1 MYPKAKAMKT
11 IFTLL
16 LALFVQVSVFS
27 QTANELVFK
36 NPVLLSGTALQ
47 DRAQYV
53 FPNVTSGVDAVLE
66 IKGRSGASV
75 VINNIDM
82 TSFGFDKALQPELGI
97 PGTAPANANW
107 WVDFEIT
114 FFQTGYTTNNKKV
127 ELKSINITGLD
138 IDGDNQSLR
147 EYAEMYEITTNTLSP
162 TTVLLPTLLAVL
174 PINTYSGKPEFNYKF
189 LGPVTNFTNI
199 DTNSVNVM
207 STSLY
212 EYKKKISFRLGAVTG
227 ASTTSAG
234 MRMNSI
240 WFKNFDLA
248 PIITLPVKLASF
260 SAMLNTDK
268 VDLKWTTASE
278 KNVSHFSIEKSTD
291 GINYNEA
298 GIVFAYGNTSET
310 INYSF
315 TDKNINTPKAGV
327 IYYRLRSVDVDGKSE
342 LSFVRSIRIGKKNEQ
357 GIAIRTYPNPV
368 TTELRITIPANWQGK
383 KVSYELHT
391 TNGLLAMRTVTGNS
405 SQTETI
411 NVNSLAPGFY
421 VVRVSSDREVAQ
433 QKIIKR

>member
-1 MYPKAKAMKT
+1 MKT
-11 IFTLL
+11 IFTLFFAL
-16 LALFVQVSVFS
+16 LIQVSVFS
-27 QTANELVFK
+27 QTPNELVFK

-47 DRAQYV
+47 DGAQYV
-53 FPNVTSGVDAVLE
+53 FPNVTTGVDAVLE
-66 IKGRSGASV
+66 IKRRSGASV
-75 VINNIDM
+75 AVKNIDI
-82 TSFGFDKALQPELGI
+82 TNFGFDKALQPELGI

-114 FFQTGYTTNNKKV
+114 FFQSGYTTSNKKV

-138 IDGDNQSLR
+138 IDGDNQTLK
-147 EYAEMYEITTNTLSP
+147 EYAEMYEITTNTLSS
-162 TTVLLPTLLAVL
+162 TTVLLPTLLATL
-174 PINTYSGKPEFNYKF
+174 PNNSYSGKPEFNYKF

-199 DTNSVNVM
+199 DTNSVDVM
-207 STSLY
+207 ATYLY

-240 WFKNFDLA
+240 WFKNFGLT

-268 VDLKWTTASE
+268 VDLKWVTISE
-278 KNVSHFSIEKSTD
+278 KNVSHFSVEKSTD
-291 GINYNEA
+291 GKNYSEA

-315 TDKNINTPKAGV
+315 TDKNISTSKAGV
-327 IYYRLRSVDVDGKSE
+327 IHYRLRSVDNDGKSE
-342 LSFVRSIRIGKKNEQ
+342 LSQVRSIRIGKKNEQ
-357 GIAIRTYPNPV
+357 TISIVTYPNPV
-368 TTELRITIPANWQGK
+368 SSELRITIPANWQGK
-383 KVSYELHT
+383 KVSYELFNH
-391 TNGLLAMRTVTGNS
+391 NGQVTIKNIVGAS
-405 SQTETI
+405 SQTEAM
-411 NVNSLAPGFY
+411 NVNSFAPGFY
-421 VVRVSSDREVAQ
+421 IVKVTCNGEIAQ

>member
-1 MYPKAKAMKT
+1 MKT

-16 LALFVQVSVFS
+16 LTLLLQLSLFS

-47 DRAQYV
+47 NGAQYK
-53 FPNVTSGVDAVLE
+53 FPNVTTGVDAVLE
-66 IKGRSGASV
+66 IKGRSDARV
-75 VINNIDM
+75 LVNNIDI
-82 TSFGFDKALQPELGI
+82 TSFGFDKALQPEIGI
-97 PGTAPANANW
+97 PGTAPANTNW

-114 FFQTGYTTNNKKV
+114 FFQAGFTTNNKKV

-138 IDGDNQSLR
+138 IDGDNQTLR
-147 EYAEMYEITTNTLSP
+147 EYVEMYEITTNTLSP
-162 TTVLLPTLLAVL
+162 TTVLLPTLLATL

-199 DTNSVNVM
+199 DTNSINVM
-207 STSLY
+207 ATTSF
-212 EYKKKISFRLGAVTG
+212 EYKKKINFRLGAVTG
-227 ASTTSAG
+227 TSTTSAG

-240 WFKNFDLA
+240 WFKNFGLA
-248 PIITLPVKLASF
+248 PNLTLPVELASF

-291 GINYNEA
+291 GINYSET
-298 GIVFAYGNTSET
+298 GLVFAYGNTSET

-315 TDKNINTPKAGV
+315 PDKNINTTKAGV
-327 IYYRLRSVDVDGKSE
+327 IYYRLRSVDIDGKSE

-357 GIAIRTYPNPV
+357 GISILTYPNPV
-368 TTELRITIPANWQGK
+368 STELRITIPANWQGK
-383 KVSYELHT
+383 KVSYELFNK
-391 TNGLLAMRTVTGNS
+391 NGQVAMKNIVGAG
-405 SQTETI
+405 SQTETM
-411 NVNSLAPGFY
+411 NVNSLAPGLY
-421 VVRVSSDREVAQ
+421 IVKITCNSEIAQ